1 MTGVGAAIP
10 FHRNI
15 PAHFIPVALAAE
27 DIIQSKDGLT
37 VLDEPVNAYAWQN
50 WRAKIAFPKA
60 GYYEIWARATDSQG
74 VSQPYAIAWNPKG
87 YLNNSMHRI
96 AVIIS

>member
-15 PAHFIPVALAAE
+15 SAHFIPVALAAE

-37 VLDEPVNAYAWQN
+37 VLNEQVNDYAWQN

-87 YLNNSMHRI
+87 YLNNSMHRV
-96 AVIIS
+96 AVIVS